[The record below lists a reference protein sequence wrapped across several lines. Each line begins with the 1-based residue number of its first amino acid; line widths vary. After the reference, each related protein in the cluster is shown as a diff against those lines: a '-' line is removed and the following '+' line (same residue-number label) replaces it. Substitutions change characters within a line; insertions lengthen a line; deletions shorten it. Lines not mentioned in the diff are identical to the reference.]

1 MATLPVDSTSTFIR
15 SLSNGGGFRTGSPN
29 SRSVQLLSSVQ
40 ETLKA
45 VQDGRIQTYYDM
57 IQLAK

>member
-1 MATLPVDSTSTFIR
+1 
-15 SLSNGGGFRTGSPN
+15 
-29 SRSVQLLSSVQ
+29 VQLLSSIQ

-45 VQDGRIQTYYDM
+45 VQDGRVQTYYDM